1 MSKQN
6 TLLPLGGELSLE
18 EVTPTVETALV
29 KDAIAGDKDA
39 FSQLFRLT
47 YRQMFYVARKILWQD
62 EDIYDALQIAYTK
75 AYKYMDRV
83 KDPEKFVAW
92 LSRIVENAAK
102 DVYKEVYQHS
112 AEALDDEP
120 AAPDTTED
128 TERRADIRDA
138 LQSLPVEQAEVLSL
152 YYYDGLTLAE
162 IAKLLN
168 ISMAAAYRR
177 LGAAKKCL
185 LKELEVRGIDR
196 NVYGGGVFA
205 AIAVAFRSAIGTDI
219 LSATV
224 AQQMLDNVLTGKQ
237 TRLTGAAAS
246 LVMQKRNRAVLRIA
260 SMLLA
265 FCLLVTTAT
274 TLLALWLSGSLTPP
288 PATTPQLPE
297 WIWTSTS
304 TTASTTTT
312 TPAPSSG
319 ETSGPS
325 SSSETISTATTGG
338 SRSTD
343 TTASTTTT
351 GGSRSTNTTASTTTT
366 TNTATAPSGS
376 SSSSTTTSTAES
388 TTTTTYTR
396 SEQYVSGTVENGV
409 YVNTWAGMKM
419 TIPGEWRQLTSS
431 TARDCDLF
439 LYCHRMSGAIMM
451 TIQHRETVC
460 QTIEDYLATQPYVLE
475 HGSVRTIG
483 GEEYF
488 GYIDDVPYI
497 DDEEA
502 YLEHY
507 GSRYF
512 RLYDGMI
519 IEIYIN
525 APSLEEVYILL
536 NSIEPI

>member
-1 MSKQN
+1 MKH
-6 TLLPLGGELSLE
+6 TDGLLALGGELSSE
-18 EVTPTVETALV
+18 EVIPTVETALV

-83 KDPEKFVAW
+83 NDPEKFVAW
-92 LSRIVENAAK
+92 LSRIVLNAAK
-102 DVYKEVYQHS
+102 DVYTEVYQHS

-288 PATTPQLPE
+288 PATTSPFPE

-312 TPAPSSG
+312 TPSPSSG

-325 SSSETISTATTGG
+325 SSSETIST
-338 SRSTD
+338 
-343 TTASTTTT
+343 TTT
-351 GGSRSTNTTASTTTT
+351 GGSRSTNITASTTTT

-376 SSSSTTTSTAES
+376 SSSSTTTTTAYDRE
-388 TTTTTYTR
+388 
-396 SEQYVSGTVENGV
+396 EFNGYVQDGV
-409 YVNTWAGMKM
+409 YINKYLGIKM
-419 TIPGEWRQLTSS
+419 TLPEDFEVHQDITVDAGENATAYHDIIIQKGNCHLGIYFYLDYSLRSSRAQRVTYMIGETEYFISS
-431 TARDCDLF
+431 TGDQPIDSNNLPEDF
-439 LYCHRMSGAIMM
+439 SNLSF
-451 TIQHRETVC
+451 QHRLPN
-460 QTIEDYLATQPYVLE
+460 QYGPTIVVIYT
-475 HGSVRTIG
+475 
-483 GEEYF
+483 GEPGFNYK
-488 GYIDDVPYI
+488 
-497 DDEEA
+497 A
-502 YLEHY
+502 
-507 GSRYF
+507 
-512 RLYDGMI
+512 
-519 IEIYIN
+519 
-525 APSLEEVYILL
+525 LL
-536 NSIEPI
+536 DSIEPI